1 MARLSRATAC
11 EILDRAGVPR
21 GGDSDFFT
29 LSSSKVSALL
39 DEAKRVRYRKSK
51 NAPGSTARMFHKYLQ
66 RACK

>member
-1 MARLSRATAC
+1 MARIGRQQAC
-11 EILDRAGVPR
+11 EILARAGVPR

-29 LSSSKVSALL
+29 LRSSKVSALL

-66 RACK
+66 RSCR

>member
-1 MARLSRATAC
+1 MARLTRTAAC

-21 GGDSDFFT
+21 GGDSDFFV
-29 LSSSKVSALL
+29 LRSSQVSALL